1 MQAETETAKAF
12 FTACETGQGWEACR
26 PHCTP
31 DATFAAQ
38 SDVLAEV
45 RTLEQY
51 TEWMRGILAVLT
63 DGTYELKF
71 FAADPERNAVCA
83 YATFIGTHLAGGPC
97 PPTGRTTR
105 TDYVYVMRFQGGRIA
120 HMTKIWNSGYALREL
135 GWA

>member
-1 MQAETETAKAF
+1 MSTEIETAKAF

-26 PHCTP
+26 PYCTA

-45 RTLEQY
+45 RTLQQY
-51 TEWMRGILAVLT
+51 TEWMRGILTVLT
-63 DGTYELKF
+63 DGTYELKC

-83 YATFIGTHLAGGPC
+83 YATFTGTHLAGGPC

-105 TDYVYVMRFQGGRIA
+105 TDYVYVMQFQDGRIA
-120 HMTKIWNSGYALREL
+120 HMTKIWNSGYALKEL